1 MEGRI
6 EFLEGGRETNQCL
19 LIEAGLHKNSRVGG
33 EMIKNITGRRC
44 FIKFVIITSL
54 VLLFANSTEAQTNIS
69 NCIEISSQGE
79 YVLNSNLTN
88 STTCIKI
95 TSNDVIFDGA
105 GYRINGTGWINGTT
119 GKLDTKGISVENSL
133 TNVTVKNITLT
144 NWYYGIYVISSSNI
158 SLSGNNASNNFEGI
172 SLAFSSNN
180 MLIGNNASNNFRG
193 IYLASSNNNTL
204 IDNNASNNFEGIYL
218 AYSSNNNTLSGN
230 NASYNYNGIH
240 LYQSSNNNLSG
251 NNASYNFEQGI
262 YLSYSS
268 NNNTLI
274 GNNASNNFE
283 GIYLVSSRNNT
294 LSGNNM
300 SENVYNFDLEGCAIE
315 QQINEDTSPN
325 TSPDPYF
332 PIPPYNTFATYNSQ
346 PSSCSILDDYIQKID
361 TTNRVDG
368 KPIYYWVD
376 EKNKQISDDAG
387 YVGIVNS
394 TNITVKDLTLNYN
407 GQGILF
413 VSTDN
418 SMIENVSISSNYV
431 GIYLASSNNNT
442 LSGNNA
448 SSNYSIA
455 LYNSNNNTL
464 HDNKVLNKYD
474 RIYLFSSSHNK
485 LTGNDASINL
495 SSSSYNTLTGNNAP
509 IYLSFSSDSN
519 MLSSN
524 NASINLSTSSGNT
537 LSDNNA
543 SNSYEYGIYLFSS
556 NDSTLIRNNAS
567 NNYKGIYLAS
577 SNNNTLIDNNMLENV
592 YNFGVT
598 GETPDDYMHTINTTN
613 KVNGKPIYYWVNEK
627 DRQIPNDAGY
637 VGIVKS
643 TNITVKDLTL
653 KNNGQGILFV
663 SSNNN
668 TLSGNNMSENEY
680 NFDVIGE
687 YNHTIDTTNKVDGKP
702 IYYWINEKDRQ
713 IPNDAG
719 YVGIV
724 NSTNITVKD
733 LTLKNNGQ
741 GILFV
746 RTNNSRIEN
755 VSISNTS
762 TGIYLFSSSDNMLS
776 GNNASNNA
784 LWDFYSKSNSLNNT
798 VINLTINP
806 TISFTGKDIAIK
818 SVSSP
823 NIDPIGLKNMS
834 IYLNAISNSDDDS
847 WLFLNVSYGNSNVTI
862 ENESLLRFWRYA
874 KAEASFW
881 MVPEQNGTDTVQ
893 KYVYANITGFG
904 IFAPMFPSQYSFN
917 WDEVP
922 GNDTKSFINFLKYYC
937 SCDWVE
943 TATINKT
950 EEFKIVVYD
959 EKYYVDVSLQDVQE
973 LPGKVIRITYDGIN
987 QKISVITV
995 DGKLI
1000 PVYATATGPGQL
1012 LKPHSYRASSY
1023 TGPGEA
1029 GNGGTYTGTGSA
1041 GSYGDGGGGGGGG
1054 GGTSGENYTNIEVR
1068 ENYYETIFKDKVT
1081 SYRFTNKSNPVLFIN
1096 ITGNVNAGL
1105 INTMVEVLRDTS
1117 TLIKPKTSAPG
1128 IVYKNIN
1135 IWVGTTGFAVP
1146 ENIKEA
1152 VIRFRVE
1159 NTWLSDNNVT
1169 STEVK
1174 LVKWDGS
1181 KWITLETSE
1190 KMKDSTNTYLEG
1202 KTDSFSSFAITG
1214 MKETVQ
1220 MAIPTATITSPEP
1233 TLTVTTGMPEA
1244 KPSMNWALIIGVL
1257 SLIAIMA
1264 VLYMLY
1270 LKRK

>member
-158 SLSGNNASNNFEGI
+158 SLSGNNASNNFRGI
-172 SLAFSSNN
+172 SLAFSS
-180 MLIGNNASNNFRG
+180 
-193 IYLASSNNNTL
+193 NNTL

-495 SSSSYNTLTGNNAP
+495 SSSSYNTL
-509 IYLSFSSDSN
+509 
-519 MLSSN
+519 
-524 NASINLSTSSGNT
+524 
-537 LSDNNA
+537 SDNNA

-663 SSNNN
+663 SSNIN

-741 GILFV
+741 G
-746 RTNNSRIEN
+746 
-755 VSISNTS
+755 
-762 TGIYLFSSSDNMLS
+762 
-776 GNNASNNA
+776 
-784 LWDFYSKSNSLNNT
+784 
-798 VINLTINP
+798 
-806 TISFTGKDIAIK
+806 
-818 SVSSP
+818 
-823 NIDPIGLKNMS
+823 
-834 IYLNAISNSDDDS
+834 
-847 WLFLNVSYGNSNVTI
+847 
-862 ENESLLRFWRYA
+862 
-874 KAEASFW
+874 
-881 MVPEQNGTDTVQ
+881 
-893 KYVYANITGFG
+893 
-904 IFAPMFPSQYSFN
+904 
-917 WDEVP
+917 
-922 GNDTKSFINFLKYYC
+922 
-937 SCDWVE
+937 
-943 TATINKT
+943 
-950 EEFKIVVYD
+950 
-959 EKYYVDVSLQDVQE
+959 
-973 LPGKVIRITYDGIN
+973 
-987 QKISVITV
+987 
-995 DGKLI
+995 
-1000 PVYATATGPGQL
+1000 
-1012 LKPHSYRASSY
+1012 
-1023 TGPGEA
+1023 
-1029 GNGGTYTGTGSA
+1029 
-1041 GSYGDGGGGGGGG
+1041 
-1054 GGTSGENYTNIEVR
+1054 
-1068 ENYYETIFKDKVT
+1068 
-1081 SYRFTNKSNPVLFIN
+1081 
-1096 ITGNVNAGL
+1096 
-1105 INTMVEVLRDTS
+1105 
-1117 TLIKPKTSAPG
+1117 
-1128 IVYKNIN
+1128 
-1135 IWVGTTGFAVP
+1135 
-1146 ENIKEA
+1146 
-1152 VIRFRVE
+1152 
-1159 NTWLSDNNVT
+1159 
-1169 STEVK
+1169 
-1174 LVKWDGS
+1174 
-1181 KWITLETSE
+1181 
-1190 KMKDSTNTYLEG
+1190 
-1202 KTDSFSSFAITG
+1202 
-1214 MKETVQ
+1214 
-1220 MAIPTATITSPEP
+1220 
-1233 TLTVTTGMPEA
+1233 
-1244 KPSMNWALIIGVL
+1244 
-1257 SLIAIMA
+1257 
-1264 VLYMLY
+1264 
-1270 LKRK
+1270 

>member
-6 EFLEGGRETNQCL
+6 EFLEGCRETNQCL

-180 MLIGNNASNNFRG
+180 MLIGNNAS
-193 IYLASSNNNTL
+193 
-204 IDNNASNNFEGIYL
+204 
-218 AYSSNNNTLSGN
+218 
-230 NASYNYNGIH
+230 YNYNGIH

-262 YLSYSS
+262 YLSNSS

-315 QQINEDTSPN
+315 QPINEDTSPN

-332 PIPPYNTFATYNSQ
+332 PIPPYNTFATYNNQ

-474 RIYLFSSSHNK
+474 RIYLFSSSH
-485 LTGNDASINL
+485 
-495 SSSSYNTLTGNNAP
+495 NTLTGNNAP

-637 VGIVKS
+637 VGIV
-643 TNITVKDLTL
+643 
-653 KNNGQGILFV
+653 
-663 SSNNN
+663 
-668 TLSGNNMSENEY
+668 
-680 NFDVIGE
+680 
-687 YNHTIDTTNKVDGKP
+687 
-702 IYYWINEKDRQ
+702 
-713 IPNDAG
+713 
-719 YVGIV
+719 

-784 LWDFYSKSNSLNNT
+784 LWDFCSKSNSLNNT

-823 NIDPIGLKNMS
+823 NIDPI
-834 IYLNAISNSDDDS
+834 
-847 WLFLNVSYGNSNVTI
+847 
-862 ENESLLRFWRYA
+862 R
-874 KAEASFW
+874 
-881 MVPEQNGTDTVQ
+881 
-893 KYVYANITGFG
+893 
-904 IFAPMFPSQYSFN
+904 
-917 WDEVP
+917 
-922 GNDTKSFINFLKYYC
+922 
-937 SCDWVE
+937 
-943 TATINKT
+943 
-950 EEFKIVVYD
+950 
-959 EKYYVDVSLQDVQE
+959 
-973 LPGKVIRITYDGIN
+973 
-987 QKISVITV
+987 
-995 DGKLI
+995 
-1000 PVYATATGPGQL
+1000 
-1012 LKPHSYRASSY
+1012 
-1023 TGPGEA
+1023 
-1029 GNGGTYTGTGSA
+1029 
-1041 GSYGDGGGGGGGG
+1041 
-1054 GGTSGENYTNIEVR
+1054 
-1068 ENYYETIFKDKVT
+1068 
-1081 SYRFTNKSNPVLFIN
+1081 
-1096 ITGNVNAGL
+1096 
-1105 INTMVEVLRDTS
+1105 
-1117 TLIKPKTSAPG
+1117 
-1128 IVYKNIN
+1128 
-1135 IWVGTTGFAVP
+1135 
-1146 ENIKEA
+1146 
-1152 VIRFRVE
+1152 
-1159 NTWLSDNNVT
+1159 
-1169 STEVK
+1169 
-1174 LVKWDGS
+1174 
-1181 KWITLETSE
+1181 SE
-1190 KMKDSTNTYLEG
+1190 
-1202 KTDSFSSFAITG
+1202 
-1214 MKETVQ
+1214 
-1220 MAIPTATITSPEP
+1220 
-1233 TLTVTTGMPEA
+1233 
-1244 KPSMNWALIIGVL
+1244 
-1257 SLIAIMA
+1257 
-1264 VLYMLY
+1264 
-1270 LKRK
+1270 